1 MENNIVKLSTDI
13 LEEYRKLE
21 INLCQVLNGA
31 MTPSSNF
38 KRLINAM
45 KNDKQYQKWSTKL
58 DKCRQVRN
66 KLAYDYCTTPSILE
80 LQECLEVLVE
90 FNKLDLSSII
100 LNIC

>member
-21 INLCQVLNGA
+21 VNLRQVLNGA
-31 MTPSSNF
+31 MSPSSNF

-45 KNDKQYQKWSTKL
+45 ENDEQYQKWSAKL
-58 DKCRQVRN
+58 DKCRQMRN
-66 KLAYDYCTTPSILE
+66 KLAHDCTTPSILE

-100 LNIC
+100 LNID